1 MNEYERYR
9 LVRPHSAMA
18 VLAAGMFGLLL
29 FAAGRLPVSPGFYH
43 SIHLALG
50 LAVMVVCWLVAVQ
63 GWSVFPHTLS
73 MERLMMG
80 ALFFSSGLLF
90 SLHVVLSFASDGVEA
105 SPFSLSARL
114 TLAWGLLFLFSRRDE
129 VMERRSGQ
137 RWQAFFAAFAYAA
150 VVGLFIHWTA
160 PLWPGDGTSRWP
172 LWWKAGEGMIGL
184 LDAGAALLV
193 WRRWRQG
200 SSRSFLYWLLAL
212 WWFALGQWLLMLGG
226 GHALWGQLY
235 EMAGFLYV
243 VRAMY
248 VETVEKPYV
257 ELKQHKQQLEMMAN
271 ALGEGLMMLNRD
283 GRIVWM
289 NPEAGRLL
297 GLDPEEA
304 KGKPLF
310 SFVSLAGPDGSAWD
324 WKRLRRVVKQLKSGE
339 VIRVEEEPFRRHD
352 GVCLPVGYTLAP
364 VMENGALTGLV
375 AVLRDM
381 TEKKEKER
389 LERERE
395 QLDFELSLAAN
406 MQRALLQTSSKADL
420 PSYVDISVL
429 SVPARV
435 LSGDFYHFAVHQ
447 TSVSACIADVSGK
460 GIPAAMLM
468 TLMKFILDRTVH
480 YGTQPHVYLDLLNRF
495 AYDYTEPS
503 MFVTMFVGNYNEKT
517 HTFSYACAGHEPALW
532 YRAKTKQCVPLGA
545 KGCALGLFPQFSF
558 ETKSV
563 VLEPGDFVLL
573 YTDGV
578 TEKRTEEADD
588 DFSVL
593 AAMVARV
600 NLDQPAPEIVRELYE
615 HIQAYHQYEQKD
627 DQTLLLLRR
636 R

>member
-1 MNEYERYR
+1 MR
-9 LVRPHSAMA
+9 LHGTAA
-18 VLAAGMFGLLL
+18 ALAAMLFGLLL
-29 FAAGRLPVSPGFYH
+29 FAAGRLSFSPGFYH
-43 SIHLALG
+43 STHLALG
-50 LAVMVVCWLVAVQ
+50 LAAVVVCWLVAVQ
-63 GWSVFPHTLS
+63 GWAVFPHTLS
-73 MERLMMG
+73 MERLVMG
-80 ALFFSSGLLF
+80 ALFFSSGALFSFHFLLSFADAGEVSLF
-90 SLHVVLSFASDGVEA
+90 SLA
-105 SPFSLSARL
+105 ARF
-114 TLAWGLLFLFSRRDE
+114 TIAWGLLFLFSRLDE

-137 RWQAFFAAFAYAA
+137 RWQAFLAAFAYTVA
-150 VVGLFIHWTA
+150 VGLFIHFAA
-160 PLWPGDGTSRWP
+160 PLWLENGMSRWP
-172 LWWKAGEGMIGL
+172 LWWQVGEGAIGL
-184 LDAGAALLV
+184 LDAAAGALV
-193 WRRWRQG
+193 WRRYRHGG
-200 SSRSFLYWLLAL
+200 SPSLLYWLMAL
-212 WWFALGQWLLMLGG
+212 LLFAFGQVLLMFGN
-226 GHALWGQLY
+226 GHVLWGQLY
-235 EMAGFLYV
+235 EVAGFLYV

-248 VETVEKPYV
+248 VETIEKPYV
-257 ELKQHKQQLEMMAN
+257 ELKQHEQQLEMMAN
-271 ALGEGLMMLNRD
+271 ALGEGLMMLDRD
-283 GRIVWM
+283 GQIVWM
-289 NPEAGRLL
+289 NPEAGRLI
-297 GLDPEEA
+297 GVVPEEA

-310 SFVSLAGPDGSAWD
+310 SFVSLAGPNGDTWD
-324 WKRLRRVVKQLKSGE
+324 WKQLRRVVKRLKSGE

-364 VMENGALTGLV
+364 VIENGALTGLV

-406 MQRALLQTSSKADL
+406 MQRTLLQTSSEANL
-420 PSYVDISVL
+420 PSYVDIGVL

-435 LSGDFYHFAVHQ
+435 LSGDFYHFSVHQ
-447 TSVSACIADVSGK
+447 TSVSVGIADVSGK
-460 GIPAAMLM
+460 GVPAAMLM

-517 HTFSYACAGHEPALW
+517 HTFSYACAGHEPALL
-532 YRAKTKQCVPLGA
+532 YRAKTKQYVPLHA

-573 YTDGV
+573 HTDGV
-578 TEKRTEEADD
+578 TEKRGEEEADG
-588 DFSVL
+588 FSVL
-593 AAMVARV
+593 TSMVAQV
-600 NLDQPAPEIVRELYE
+600 NLNQPAGQIVRDLYE
-615 HIQAYHQYEQKD
+615 QVKAYHQYEQKD

>member
-1 MNEYERYR
+1 MNEHRQNRQMR
-9 LVRPHSAMA
+9 LHSIAAM
-18 VLAAGMFGLLL
+18 LATTLFGVLL
-29 FAAGRLPVSPGFYH
+29 FAAGRLSFPPSFYH

-50 LAVMVVCWLVAVQ
+50 LAAVVVCWLVAMQ
-63 GWSVFPHTLS
+63 GWAVFPHTLS
-73 MERLMMG
+73 MERLVMG
-80 ALFFSSGLLF
+80 ALFFSSGSLFSFHFLLSFADAGEASLF
-90 SLHVVLSFASDGVEA
+90 SLA
-105 SPFSLSARL
+105 ARF
-114 TLAWGLLFLFSRRDE
+114 TIAWGLLFLFSRPDE
-129 VMERRSGQ
+129 VMERHSGQ
-137 RWQAFFAAFAYAA
+137 RWQAFLMALVYTAAI
-150 VVGLFIHWTA
+150 GLLLHFTA
-160 PLWPGDGTSRWP
+160 SLWLGDGTSRWP
-172 LWWKAGEGMIGL
+172 LWWQAGEGAVGL
-184 LDAGAALLV
+184 FDAAAAAIV
-193 WRRWRQG
+193 WRRYRQG
-200 SSRSFLYWLLAL
+200 GSPSPLYWLMAL
-212 WWFALGQWLLMLGG
+212 LLFAFGQVLLMLGP
-226 GHALWGQLY
+226 GHVLWGQLY
-235 EMAGFLYV
+235 EVSGFLYV
-243 VRAMY
+243 LRAMY
-248 VETVEKPYV
+248 VETIEKPYV
-257 ELKQHKQQLEMMAN
+257 ELKQHEQQLEMMAN
-271 ALGEGLMMLNRD
+271 ALGEGLMMLDRD
-283 GRIVWM
+283 GQIVWM

-297 GLDPEEA
+297 DVVPDEA

-310 SFVSLAGPDGSAWD
+310 SFVSLAGPNGDAWD
-324 WKRLRRVVKQLKSGE
+324 WKQLRYVVKRLKSGE
-339 VIRVEEEPFRRHD
+339 VIRVEEESFCRYD
-352 GVCLPVGYTLAP
+352 GVCLPVSYTLAP
-364 VMENGALTGLV
+364 VIEDGALTGLV

-406 MQRALLQTSSKADL
+406 MQRALLQTSSEANL
-420 PSYVDISVL
+420 PSYVDIGVL

-435 LSGDFYHFAVHQ
+435 LSGDFYRFSVHQ
-447 TSVSACIADVSGK
+447 TSVSVGIADVSGK

-517 HTFSYACAGHEPALW
+517 HVFSYACAGHEPALL
-532 YRAKTKQCVPLGA
+532 YRAKTKQCVPLHA

-578 TEKRTEEADD
+578 TEKRGEEVADG
-588 DFSVL
+588 FSVL
-593 AAMVARV
+593 ASMVTRT
-600 NLDQPAPEIVRELYE
+600 NLDQPASQVVHDLYE
-615 HIQAYHQYEQKD
+615 QVKAYHQYEQKD

>member
-1 MNEYERYR
+1 
-9 LVRPHSAMA
+9 MA
-18 VLAAGMFGLLL
+18 ATLAAGLFGLLL
-29 FAAGRLPVSPGFYH
+29 FAGGRLPLLLEFDHPILLSLGF
-43 SIHLALG
+43 A
-50 LAVMVVCWLVAVQ
+50 AVVVCWLVALQ
-63 GWSVFPHTLS
+63 GWAVFPHTLS
-73 MERLMMG
+73 TERLMMG
-80 ALFFSSGLLF
+80 ALFFSAGALFSVHFVLSFTEDDVLAALF
-90 SLHVVLSFASDGVEA
+90 SLA
-105 SPFSLSARL
+105 ARF
-114 TLAWGLLFLFSRRDE
+114 TLAWGLLFLFSRPDE
-129 VMERRSGQ
+129 VMERQSGQ
-137 RWQAFFAAFAYAA
+137 RWQAFLAAFLYTAA
-150 VVGLFIHWTA
+150 VSLFIHITS
-160 PLWPGDGTSRWP
+160 PFWPAHGTIRWP
-172 LWWKAGEGMIGL
+172 FWWRAGEGAVGL
-184 LDAGAALLV
+184 LEAAASVFTWRRFRQGRAPASLYWSMALL
-193 WRRWRQG
+193 
-200 SSRSFLYWLLAL
+200 L
-212 WWFALGQWLLMLGG
+212 FALGQWLLMFGSG
-226 GHALWGQLY
+226 YGLWGQLY

-257 ELKQHKQQLEMMAN
+257 ELKHREQQLEMMAN
-271 ALGEGLMMLNRD
+271 ALGEGLLMVNRD
-283 GRIVWM
+283 GQIVWM
-289 NPEAGRLL
+289 NPEASRLIGATL
-297 GLDPEEA
+297 EEA

-310 SFVSLAGPDGSAWD
+310 SFVSLAGPDGDKWD
-324 WKRLRRVVKQLKSGE
+324 WKQLRRVVKRLKSGE
-339 VIRVEEEPFRRHD
+339 VIRVEEEPFRRRD

-364 VMENGALTGLV
+364 VLENGALAGLV

-406 MQRALLQTSSKADL
+406 MQRTLLQTSSKMDL
-420 PSYVDISVL
+420 PSYVDIGVL

-447 TSVSACIADVSGK
+447 TSVSTGIADVSGK

-532 YRAKTKQCVPLGA
+532 YQAKTKQCVPLTA

-578 TEKRTEEADD
+578 TEKRGEEEDD

-593 AAMVARV
+593 ASMVARV
-600 NLDQPAPEIVRELYE
+600 NLDQPASEIVRELYE
-615 HIQAYHQYEQKD
+615 HIQAYHQYKPKD

>member
-1 MNEYERYR
+1 MKEYERYR
-9 LVRPHSAMA
+9 LVRLHSAMA

-63 GWSVFPHTLS
+63 GWAVFPHTLS
-73 MERLMMG
+73 MERLVMG
-80 ALFFSSGLLF
+80 ALFFSSGTLFSFHFLLSFSDVGEASLF
-90 SLHVVLSFASDGVEA
+90 SLA
-105 SPFSLSARL
+105 ARF
-114 TLAWGLLFLFSRRDE
+114 TLAWGLLFLFSRPDE

-137 RWQAFFAAFAYAA
+137 RWQAFLAAFAYTVA
-150 VVGLFIHWTA
+150 VGLFIHVTA
-160 PLWPGDGTSRWP
+160 PLWLEDRTSRWP
-172 LWWKAGEGMIGL
+172 LWWQAGEGAVGL
-184 LDAGAALLV
+184 LDAAAAALV
-193 WRRWRQG
+193 WRRYRQG
-200 SSRSFLYWLLAL
+200 GSPALLYWLMAL
-212 WWFALGQWLLMLGG
+212 LLFAFGQVLLLLGN
-226 GHALWGQLY
+226 GHVLWGQLY
-235 EMAGFLYV
+235 EVAGFLYV

-248 VETVEKPYV
+248 VETIEKPYV

-406 MQRALLQTSSKADL
+406 MQRSLLQTSSKADL

-447 TSVSACIADVSGK
+447 TSVSVGIADVSGK

-532 YRAKTKQCVPLGA
+532 YRAKTKQCVPLHA

-578 TEKRTEEADD
+578 TEKRGEEADD

-593 AAMVARV
+593 ASMVARV
-600 NLDQPAPEIVRELYE
+600 NLDQPAAQIVRDLYE
-615 HIQAYHQYEQKD
+615 HIKAYHQYAQKD

>member
-1 MNEYERYR
+1 MNEQKPNERVR
-9 LVRPHSAMA
+9 LHAATA
-18 VLAAGMFGLLL
+18 VLAAVWFGWLLL
-29 FAAGRLPVSPGFYH
+29 SGGWNPLPPRLDH
-43 SIHLALG
+43 SLDLVLG
-50 LAVMVVCWLVAVQ
+50 LAAVVACWLVAVQ
-63 GWSVFPHTLS
+63 GWAVFPHTLS
-73 MERLMMG
+73 MERLIMG
-80 ALFFSSGLLF
+80 ALFFSAGALF
-90 SLHVVLSFASDGVEA
+90 SWSTVWSFTATGVSA
-105 SPFSLSARL
+105 ALFALAARL
-114 TLAWGLLFLFSRRDE
+114 TLAAGFLFLFSRPDE
-129 VMERRSGQ
+129 VMERHSGQ
-137 RWQAFFAAFAYAA
+137 RWQAFLAAFAYTA
-150 VVGLFIHWTA
+150 VVGLFIHMVATVGA
-160 PLWPGDGTSRWP
+160 EDGTSRWR
-172 LWWKAGEGMIGL
+172 LWWQVGTGVTGL
-184 LDAGAALLV
+184 LDVAAGVLV

-200 SSRSFLYWLLAL
+200 GSSSLLYWPPACLL
-212 WWFALGQWLLMLGG
+212 FALGQALLLVGDG
-226 GHALWGQLY
+226 SRLWGPLY

-248 VETVEKPYV
+248 AETVEKPYT
-257 ELKQHKQQLEMMAN
+257 ELKQREQQLEMMAN
-271 ALGEGLMMLNRD
+271 ALGEGLLMVNRD

-289 NPEAGRLL
+289 NPAAGRLI
-297 GLDPEEA
+297 GAAPSEA

-310 SFVSLAGPDGSAWD
+310 SFVSLARPDGAAWD
-324 WKRLRRVVKQLKSGE
+324 WKQLRRVVKRLKSGE
-339 VIRVEEEPFRRHD
+339 VIRVEEEPFRRRD

-364 VMENGALTGLV
+364 VMENGTLTGLV

-395 QLDFELSLAAN
+395 QLDFEMSLAAN
-406 MQRALLQTSSKADL
+406 MQRSLLQASAAADL
-420 PSYVDISVL
+420 PSYVDIGVL

-447 TSVSACIADVSGK
+447 RSVSVGIADVSGK
-460 GIPAAMLM
+460 GIPAAMIM

-503 MFVTMFVGNYNEKT
+503 MFVTMVVGNYNEKT
-517 HTFSYACAGHEPALW
+517 HAFSYACAGHEPALL
-532 YRAKTKQCVPLGA
+532 YKAKTKQCVPLRA

-558 ETKSV
+558 ETQSV

-578 TEKRTEEADD
+578 TEKRNAEIDD
-588 DFSVL
+588 GFSVL
-593 AAMVARV
+593 ASMLARV
-600 NLDQPAPEIVRELYE
+600 NLDQPARQIVHELYE
-615 HIQAYHQYEQKD
+615 QIRAYHRYEQKD

>member
-1 MNEYERYR
+1 MNKDQRYR
-9 LVRPHSAMA
+9 PTRGHSIAA
-18 VLAAGMFGLLL
+18 ALAAGLFGLLL
-29 FAAGRLPVSPGFYH
+29 FAGRRLLFLPEFYY
-43 SIHLALG
+43 SVHLSLG
-50 LAVMVVCWLVAVQ
+50 LASVVVCWLVALQ
-63 GWSVFPHTLS
+63 GWAVFTHTLS
-73 MERLMMG
+73 TERLMMG
-80 ALFFSSGLLF
+80 ALFFSAGTLFSVHFVLSFTEADASAALF
-90 SLHVVLSFASDGVEA
+90 SLA
-105 SPFSLSARL
+105 ARF
-114 TLAWGLLFLFSRRDE
+114 TLAWGLLFLFLRPDQ
-129 VMERRSGQ
+129 VMERQSGQ
-137 RWQAFFAAFAYAA
+137 RWQAFLAAFLYTA
-150 VVGLFIHWTA
+150 VVSLFIHITS
-160 PLWPGDGTSRWP
+160 PFWPALGTSRWP
-172 LWWKAGEGMIGL
+172 FWWRAGEGAVGL
-184 LDAGAALLV
+184 LDAAAAVFAWRRFRQGRTPASLYWSMALL
-193 WRRWRQG
+193 
-200 SSRSFLYWLLAL
+200 L
-212 WWFALGQWLLMLGG
+212 FALGQWLLMRGSG
-226 GHALWGQLY
+226 YGLWGQLY

-248 VETVEKPYV
+248 VETVEKPYL
-257 ELKQHKQQLEMMAN
+257 ELKHREQQLEMMAN
-271 ALGEGLMMLNRD
+271 ALGEGLLMVNRD
-283 GRIVWM
+283 GQIVWM
-289 NPEAGRLL
+289 NPEASRLIGATL
-297 GLDPEEA
+297 EEA

-310 SFVSLAGPDGSAWD
+310 SFVSLAGPSGDKWD
-324 WKRLRRVVKQLKSGE
+324 WKQLRRVVKRLKSGE
-339 VIRVEEEPFRRHD
+339 VIRVEEEPFRRRD

-364 VMENGALTGLV
+364 VLENGALAGLV

-406 MQRALLQTSSKADL
+406 MQRSLLQTSSKMNL
-420 PSYVDISVL
+420 PSYIDIGVL

-447 TSVSACIADVSGK
+447 TSVSVGIADVSGK

-532 YRAKTKQCVPLGA
+532 YRAKTKQCVPLAA

-578 TEKRTEEADD
+578 TEKRGEEADD

-593 AAMVARV
+593 ASMVARV
-600 NLDQPAPEIVRELYE
+600 SLDQPAPEIVRELYE
-615 HIQAYHQYEQKD
+615 HIQAYHRYEPKD

>member
-1 MNEYERYR
+1 MKEYERYR
-9 LVRPHSAMA
+9 LVRLHSAMA
-18 VLAAGMFGLLL
+18 VLAAGLFGVLL
-29 FAAGRLPVSPGFYH
+29 FAGGQLLLLPEFYH
-43 SIHLALG
+43 PIHLSLG
-50 LAVMVVCWLVAVQ
+50 FAAVVVCWLVALQ
-63 GWSVFPHTLS
+63 GWAVFPHTLS
-73 MERLMMG
+73 TERLMMG
-80 ALFFSSGLLF
+80 ALFFSAGALFSVHFVLSFTEDDVLAALF
-90 SLHVVLSFASDGVEA
+90 SLA
-105 SPFSLSARL
+105 ARF
-114 TLAWGLLFLFSRRDE
+114 TLAWGLLFLFSRPDE
-129 VMERRSGQ
+129 VMERQSGQ
-137 RWQAFFAAFAYAA
+137 RWQAFLAAFLYTAA
-150 VVGLFIHWTA
+150 VSLFIHITS
-160 PLWPGDGTSRWP
+160 PFWPAHGTSRWP
-172 LWWKAGEGMIGL
+172 FWWRAGEGAVGL
-184 LDAGAALLV
+184 LDAAAAVFAWRRFRQGRAPASLYWSMALL
-193 WRRWRQG
+193 
-200 SSRSFLYWLLAL
+200 L
-212 WWFALGQWLLMLGG
+212 FALGQWLLMLGG

-395 QLDFELSLAAN
+395 QLDFELLLAAN
-406 MQRALLQTSSKADL
+406 MQRVLLQTSSKADL

-517 HTFSYACAGHEPALW
+517 HTFSYACAGHEPALG
-532 YRAKTKQCVPLGA
+532 YRAKTKQCVPLHA

-578 TEKRTEEADD
+578 TEKRGEEADD

-593 AAMVARV
+593 ASMVARV
-600 NLDQPAPEIVRELYE
+600 NLDQPVAQIVCDLYE
-615 HIQAYHQYEQKD
+615 HIKAYHQYEQKD

>member
-1 MNEYERYR
+1 MKEYERYR
-9 LVRPHSAMA
+9 LVRLHSAA
-18 VLAAGMFGLLL
+18 AALAAMLFGLLL
-29 FAAGRLPVSPGFYH
+29 FVAGRLPFSPSFYH

-50 LAVMVVCWLVAVQ
+50 LAAVVVCWLVAVQ
-63 GWSVFPHTLS
+63 GWAVFPHTLS
-73 MERLMMG
+73 MERLVMG
-80 ALFFSSGLLF
+80 ALFFSSGTLFSFHFLLSFSDVGEASLF
-90 SLHVVLSFASDGVEA
+90 SLA
-105 SPFSLSARL
+105 ARF
-114 TLAWGLLFLFSRRDE
+114 TLAWGLLFLFSRPDE

-137 RWQAFFAAFAYAA
+137 RWQAFLAAFAYTVA
-150 VVGLFIHWTA
+150 VGLFIHVTA
-160 PLWPGDGTSRWP
+160 PLWLEDRTSRWP
-172 LWWKAGEGMIGL
+172 LWWQAGEGAVGL
-184 LDAGAALLV
+184 LDAAAAALV
-193 WRRWRQG
+193 WRRYGQG
-200 SSRSFLYWLLAL
+200 GSPALLYWLMAL
-212 WWFALGQWLLMLGG
+212 LLFAFGQVLLLLGN
-226 GHALWGQLY
+226 GHVLWGQLY
-235 EMAGFLYV
+235 EVAGFLYV

-248 VETVEKPYV
+248 VETIEKPYV

-271 ALGEGLMMLNRD
+271 ALGEGLMMLDRD
-283 GRIVWM
+283 GQIVWM
-289 NPEAGRLL
+289 NPEAGRLI
-297 GLDPEEA
+297 GVVPEEA

-447 TSVSACIADVSGK
+447 TSVSVGIADVSGK

-532 YRAKTKQCVPLGA
+532 YRAKTKQCVPLHA

-578 TEKRTEEADD
+578 TEKRGEEADD

-593 AAMVARV
+593 ASMVARV
-600 NLDQPAPEIVRELYE
+600 NLDQPAAQIVRDLYE
-615 HIQAYHQYEQKD
+615 HIKAYHQYEQKD

>member
-1 MNEYERYR
+1 
-9 LVRPHSAMA
+9 MA
-18 VLAAGMFGLLL
+18 A
-29 FAAGRLPVSPGFYH
+29 
-43 SIHLALG
+43 
-50 LAVMVVCWLVAVQ
+50 
-63 GWSVFPHTLS
+63 
-73 MERLMMG
+73 
-80 ALFFSSGLLF
+80 LF
-90 SLHVVLSFASDGVEA
+90 SLA
-105 SPFSLSARL
+105 ARF
-114 TLAWGLLFLFSRRDE
+114 TLAWGLLFLFSRPDE
-129 VMERRSGQ
+129 VMERQSGQ
-137 RWQAFFAAFAYAA
+137 RWQAFLAAFLYTAA
-150 VVGLFIHWTA
+150 VSLFIHITS
-160 PLWPGDGTSRWP
+160 PFWPAHGTSRWP
-172 LWWKAGEGMIGL
+172 FWWRAGEGAVGL
-184 LDAGAALLV
+184 LDAAATVFAWRRFRQGRAPASLYWSMALL
-193 WRRWRQG
+193 
-200 SSRSFLYWLLAL
+200 L
-212 WWFALGQWLLMLGG
+212 FALGQWLLMLGSG
-226 GHALWGQLY
+226 YGLWGQLY

-257 ELKQHKQQLEMMAN
+257 ELKHREQQLEMMAN
-271 ALGEGLMMLNRD
+271 ALGEGLLMVNRD
-283 GRIVWM
+283 GQIVWM
-289 NPEAGRLL
+289 NPEASRLIGATL
-297 GLDPEEA
+297 EEA

-310 SFVSLAGPDGSAWD
+310 SFVSLAGPDGDKWD
-324 WKRLRRVVKQLKSGE
+324 WKQLRRVVKRLKSGE
-339 VIRVEEEPFRRHD
+339 VIRVEEEPFRRRD

-364 VMENGALTGLV
+364 VLENGALAGLV

-406 MQRALLQTSSKADL
+406 MQRSLLQTSSKVNL
-420 PSYVDISVL
+420 PSYIDIGVL

-447 TSVSACIADVSGK
+447 TSVSVGIADVSGK

-615 HIQAYHQYEQKD
+615 HIQAYHQYEQND